1 MSLGIIELFFQ
12 VPMRPST
19 LLGGV
24 ALLASTASSA
34 IVNPAT
40 FANTSFDFIVVGGG
54 TTGAIVAVR

>member
-1 MSLGIIELFFQ
+1 
-12 VPMRPST
+12 MRPST